1 MMEVTASSAFVDS
14 LATTVILNFN
24 FQVLVNL
31 FFYSAAATTGVLT
44 TSKIIAFLFQEAV
57 KGLSYKWI
65 ARCEDRKELATAVI
79 QICTEGSTT
88 GWNIKPRDIEYTY
101 FIARRLEGVDKKT
114 TKLFDQCISSWSLN
128 AIMQETKPV
137 AMEDKKFC
145 MELQKRAQDACEELT
160 KIVNKWK

>member
-65 ARCEDRKELATAVI
+65 ARCEDRKELLI
-79 QICTEGSTT
+79 LSPDDLKGL
-88 GWNIKPRDIEYTY
+88 IKKPQNFLT
-101 FIARRLEGVDKKT
+101 
-114 TKLFDQCISSWSLN
+114 N
-128 AIMQETKPV
+128 A
-137 AMEDKKFC
+137 
-145 MELQKRAQDACEELT
+145 
-160 KIVNKWK
+160 